1 MKSWLIKVIESCF
14 TPEQVEAAE
23 VLISLYL
30 LRLRKEG
37 KTDAEIKLQ
46 ESDLLEALIKKNDL
60 LTV

>member
-1 MKSWLIKVIESCF
+1 MKLWLIRVIESCL

-23 VLISLYL
+23 ILVSLYL
-30 LRLRKEG
+30 LRLKKEG
-37 KTDAEIKLQ
+37 KTDAEIRLQ

>member
-30 LRLRKEG
+30 LRLKKEG
-37 KTDAEIKLQ
+37 KTETDIRLQ